1 MWRNK
6 GLFRIAA
13 AMFFSVAL
21 ASLFG
26 CGGSGSN
33 RVTSTQTKGLAVS
46 DSLNSRVLIY
56 NTPFSTNESATI
68 VLGQSSLTQGNSS
81 HGAANAFYGPEGL
94 AKDSSGNLY
103 VADSENCRVLQFKP
117 PFTNGMNASVAI
129 GQPDLTSSGC
139 SGGLGSPSS
148 MTLDSKGNLWVTS
161 ASNSEVVEFVPPFSN
176 GMAATLVIGQAGLVG
191 AGPAACNQGGTPT
204 ASTLCGPESA
214 SFDPNG
220 NLWVSDGGNSRVL
233 KYASPFS
240 TGMAATLELGQP
252 AATAFTSGK
261 ANNGGIS
268 ATSVAYPWSLTFDAG
283 GNLWL
288 ADAQNNR
295 VLEYVPPFTN
305 GEAAALV
312 IGQSNFTHGDTNRGG
327 SPTANTLSDPYALN
341 FDADGNLSVADT
353 NNNRV
358 LIFAPPFASGMNAS
372 IVLGQT
378 SPSNR
383 ASNQGGSST
392 AEANTLYEPIGL
404 LSF

>member
-1 MWRNK
+1 M
-6 GLFRIAA
+6 L
-13 AMFFSVAL
+13 FSVAL

-26 CGGSGSN
+26 CGGGSTSS
-33 RVTSTQTKGLAVS
+33 VTSTQTKGLAVS
-46 DSLNSRVLIY
+46 DFYNNRVLIY
-56 NTPFSTNESATI
+56 DAPFSTNESATI
-68 VLGQSSLTQGNSS
+68 VLGETNFTTGGVPNYGS
-81 HGAANAFYGPEGL
+81 ANAFYGPEGL

-129 GQPDLTSSGC
+129 GQPDLTTSSCPGTGAPT
-139 SGGLGSPSS
+139 SV
-148 MTLDSKGNLWVTS
+148 TLDNKGNLWVTS

-176 GMAATLVIGQAGLVG
+176 GMAATLVIGQYGLVG
-191 AGPAACNQGGTPT
+191 AGPGACNQGGTPT
-204 ASTLCGPESA
+204 ASTLCGPIA
-214 SFDPNG
+214 AAFDPNG
-220 NLWVSDGGNSRVL
+220 NLWVSDDGNSRVL
-233 KYASPFS
+233 KYAPPFS
-240 TGMAATLELGQP
+240 TGMAASLELGQP

-268 ATSVAYPWSLTFDAG
+268 ATSVQNPWSLTFDASG
-283 GNLWL
+283 DLWL
-288 ADAQNNR
+288 ADSANNR
-295 VLEYVPPFTN
+295 ILEYVPPFTN
-305 GEAAALV
+305 GMTAALV

-327 SPTANTLSDPYALN
+327 SPTANTLNDPYALN

-378 SPSNR
+378 NPNNR
-383 ASNQGGSST
+383 AANQGGSST